1 MKKPR
6 NWDVKK
12 GATITQMSF
21 MQIFSIITSGKLF
34 PVYLR
39 EINLTTF
46 CSECDIG
53 RNKPWI

>member
-34 PVYLR
+34 PV
-39 EINLTTF
+39 
-46 CSECDIG
+46 
-53 RNKPWI
+53 